1 MGDFVYEEH
10 GYILN
15 LPINNTNYT
24 NLTYNSTGQIESR
37 TDIIIF
43 SIGLLILLYISS
55 MLSLLAHKQ
64 SPNNENERRI
74 RRQQRGSR
82 RRNNISN
89 NPINIED
96 NIEEDNIEEDNI
108 GDNIETD
115 YNFMVNQLD
124 RNHNSNMIELIN
136 YRISELYLIENTKN
150 TNELIHINDI
160 CGDYILQENHECII
174 CKEEFAKNYIMKQLK
189 CEHYFCEQ
197 CIHKWCNNN
206 NTCPICR
213 RTIY

>member
-24 NLTYNSTGQIESR
+24 NITYNSTGQIESR
-37 TDIIIF
+37 TDIIIITIVF
-43 SIGLLILLYISS
+43 LILLYTSS

-74 RRQQRGSR
+74 RRQRRRSR

-124 RNHNSNMIELIN
+124 RNHNSNMIELI
-136 YRISELYLIENTKN
+136 I
-150 TNELIHINDI
+150 DI
-160 CGDYILQENHECII
+160 IGII
-174 CKEEFAKNYIMKQLK
+174 FIPKY
-189 CEHYFCEQ
+189 
-197 CIHKWCNNN
+197 W
-206 NTCPICR
+206 
-213 RTIY
+213 